1 VIVRRVGRR
10 ARETEGDSM
19 KRAIAPALLALV
31 VIAAG
36 CSSGNKTGVAQTS
49 ETSRPPATA
58 APSTSTAPV
67 SSIVGTWARVNSC
80 EGFVQALKQA
90 GLLDL
95 APEWLIGAGYFKSKD
110 QIDRTHW
117 CRGATEVEHSHF
129 FTEAGGFGSYDE
141 TGAQVDDGT
150 YELVDDHTIAFD
162 RTTVHFR
169 ASGDTLRFDVV
180 VPAPCKGQC
189 REHTAWAISAFYPG
203 PFKRVN

>member
-1 VIVRRVGRR
+1 MR
-10 ARETEGDSM
+10 
-19 KRAIAPALLALV
+19 RAIAPAVLALV
-31 VIAAG
+31 IIAAG
-36 CSSGNKTGVAQTS
+36 CNSGNKTGVAQTS
-49 ETSRPPATA
+49 GPSRRAATA

-67 SSIVGTWARVNSC
+67 SSIVGTWTRVNSC
-80 EGFVQALKQA
+80 QRFVQALKQA

-95 APEWLIGAGYFKSKD
+95 APEWLIGAGNFKSKD

-129 FTEAGGFGSYDE
+129 FTEAHGFGSYDE

-150 YELVDDHTIAFD
+150 YKLVDDHTITFGGEA
-162 RTTVHFR
+162 TVHFR

-180 VPAPCKGQC
+180 VPARCKGEC

-203 PFKRVN
+203 PFKRVS